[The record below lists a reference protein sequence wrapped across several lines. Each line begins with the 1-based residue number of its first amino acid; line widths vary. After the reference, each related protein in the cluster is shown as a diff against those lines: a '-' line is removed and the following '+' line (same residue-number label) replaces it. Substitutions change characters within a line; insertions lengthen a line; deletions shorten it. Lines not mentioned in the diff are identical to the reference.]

1 MVFQVVEAR
10 SALDIHKC
18 GDSRGDRP
26 WAALVLQPES
36 YRAPLG
42 RDALRVEYLK
52 TMSGSGA
59 DHRLHRK
66 RRYVLVIDHIEQRF
80 FKHVERIL
88 RLENKCSIRREQ
100 HLDPS
105 EDLIEIIDIRH
116 GIVGDDRARRTFLGA
131 YGDRDRKGEEF
142 AERWNAVARRFR
154 GDLLCRIDA

>member
-1 MVFQVVEAR
+1 
-10 SALDIHKC
+10 
-18 GDSRGDRP
+18 
-26 WAALVLQPES
+26 
-36 YRAPLG
+36 
-42 RDALRVEYLK
+42 
-52 TMSGSGA
+52 
-59 DHRLHRK
+59 
-66 RRYVLVIDHIEQRF
+66 
-80 FKHVERIL
+80 VERIL

-154 GDLLCRIDA
+154 GDLLRRIDALDPHALATEERQQGSIIAAEFHHEIPGIQRETGRYRV